1 MKPSQVKIGFLL
13 FVLVTAASGCGMINS
28 LRVKSALNETA
39 RAYKEKDY
47 PEAERH
53 ARRALALDPDNESV
67 RLYVARTVHVQY
79 RKGDDSPENVAK
91 AEEAIGVYRDLV
103 KKNPNNDEAFTA
115 VTVLLNNLGRRDEVI
130 KWVEERANNEAV
142 APERRSDAFAILS
155 DKDWECSNQVTENKA
170 NQRLVERPDGSVVKQ
185 WVKPSDPKQYED
197 AVRCVASGL
206 EKAEKAI
213 SLNPDSEKGWGQ
225 KYKLLREGEK
235 LAKMD
240 ENEEKAK
247 EYAKQAQ
254 EAEQKGKEIFDRKK
268 AKEPP
273 KPTPAAG

>member
-13 FVLVTAASGCGMINS
+13 LLVIAAASGCGMINS

-39 RAYKEKDY
+39 RAYKEKNY

-53 ARRALALDPDNESV
+53 ARRALALDPENESV

-79 RKGDDSPENVAK
+79 RRGDDSPDNVAK
-91 AEEAIGVYRDLV
+91 AEEAIKAYKELAA
-103 KKNPNNDEAFTA
+103 KNPNSDEAFTA
-115 VTVLLNNLGRRDEVI
+115 VTVLLTNLGRREEVV

-142 APERRSDAFAILS
+142 TPERRSDAFAILS

-170 NQRLVERPDGSVVKQ
+170 NQKLVEKPDGTVVKQ
-185 WVKPSDPKQYED
+185 WVKPQDTKQYED
-197 AVRCVASGL
+197 ALRCVASGL
-206 EKAEKAI
+206 EKAEKSI

-240 ENEEKAK
+240 ENTERAA
-247 EYAKQAQ
+247 EYAKQA
-254 EAEQKGKEIFDRKK
+254 EDAEKRGKEIFDRKK
-268 AKEPP
+268 AAEP
-273 KPTPAAG
+273 KPSPAAAG

>member
-13 FVLVTAASGCGMINS
+13 FVVVMAASGCGMING

-39 RAYKEKDY
+39 RAYKEKNY

-53 ARRALALDPDNESV
+53 ARRALSLDPENESV

-91 AEEAIGVYRDLV
+91 AEEAINAYKDLA
-103 KKNPNNDEAFTA
+103 KKNPNSDEAFTA
-115 VTVLLNNLGRRDEVI
+115 VTVLLTNLGRKDEVV
-130 KWVEERANNEAV
+130 KWVEERAQNESV
-142 APERRSDAFAILS
+142 TPERRSDAFAILS
-155 DKDWECSNQVTENKA
+155 DKEWECSNQVTENKA
-170 NQRLVERPDGSVVKQ
+170 NQRLVEKPDGAVIKQ
-185 WVKPSDPKQYED
+185 WVKPSDPKQYDE
-197 AVRCVASGL
+197 ALRCVASGL
-206 EKAEKAI
+206 EKAEKSI

-235 LAKMD
+235 LARMD

-254 EAEQKGKEIFDRKK
+254 DAEQHGKEIFDRKK

-273 KPTPAAG
+273 KPTPAAS